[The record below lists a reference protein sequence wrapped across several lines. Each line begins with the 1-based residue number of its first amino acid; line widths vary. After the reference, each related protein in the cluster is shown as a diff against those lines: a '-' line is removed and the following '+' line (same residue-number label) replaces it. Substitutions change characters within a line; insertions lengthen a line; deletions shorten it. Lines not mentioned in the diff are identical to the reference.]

1 MNKTDNKKDG
11 NIFLS
16 SISWMQM
23 KYNKNK
29 GDGFYDANYETT
41 EF

>member
-1 MNKTDNKKDG
+1 MIKK
-11 NIFLS
+11 IE
-16 SISWMQM
+16 ISFRLVYHGCRWNTT
-23 KYNKNK
+23 KK